1 MIQLSKY
8 LYSIVIKRSSIPK
21 HSYIELF
28 VLPSMSDIYLASP
41 GSYTN
46 WANIDH
52 VCQILESNNLKF
64 GIDYVIIDERESAFR
79 DKNYNITTCDWLD
92 YDRETNICR
101 FKNDDITNKIR

>member
-8 LYSIVIKRSSIPK
+8 LYSVVVKQSSVSQNS
-21 HSYIELF
+21 HVALLM
-28 VLPSMSDIYLASP
+28 LPSMSDEKIASP

-52 VCQILESNNLKF
+52 ICQIIEQDNLKF
-64 GIDYVIIDERESAFR
+64 GIDYIIIDERSSTFR

-92 YDRETNICR
+92 YDKEKNTCQ
-101 FKNDDITNKIR
+101 FKKR